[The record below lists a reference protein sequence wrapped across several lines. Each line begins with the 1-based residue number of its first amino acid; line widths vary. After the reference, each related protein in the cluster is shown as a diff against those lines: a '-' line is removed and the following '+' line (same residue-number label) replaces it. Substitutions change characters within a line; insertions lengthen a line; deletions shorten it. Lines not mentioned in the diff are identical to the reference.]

1 MRRVVWTAYDRVM
14 TWHYKV
20 TKPVIYKVVIS
31 DVRIAGA
38 RVVVVVLRATDRRCA
53 YVCSGL
59 VGSSLQPSW

>member
-1 MRRVVWTAYDRVM
+1 M

-38 RVVVVVLRATDRRCA
+38 RVVVVLRATDCRCA